1 MHWRERP
8 CHSAQ
13 VVTIWVPLIPI
24 LGTNDSVT
32 APRLD
37 IESCLCC
44 HKITYLR
51 PGSSGPSLC
60 ITGLIVATIAAPYPS
75 DFILNA

>member
-1 MHWRERP
+1 MRWRERS

-24 LGTNDSVT
+24 LGTNDSATV
-32 APRLD
+32 PRLD
-37 IESCLCC
+37 IEFCLCC
-44 HKITYLR
+44 HKVSYLR
-51 PGSSGPSLC
+51 PGSSGPSSC
-60 ITGLIVATIAAPYPS
+60 ITGLIVATIAAPYTS